1 MSPPQLSY
9 AAQEKDR
16 AGSHSHGP
24 RAILPK
30 EVRGKEGEGE
40 GNKQTYFIPLVLKH
54 SDPVPCYSLNF
65 PNILIA
71 VETFKTLII

>member
-1 MSPPQLSY
+1 MR
-9 AAQEKDR
+9 DR
-16 AGSHSHGP
+16 GGSHSHGP

-30 EVRGKEGEGE
+30 EVRGNKGERRGIS
-40 GNKQTYFIPLVLKH
+40 QLFIPPVLKH

-71 VETFKTLII
+71 VEIFKTLII